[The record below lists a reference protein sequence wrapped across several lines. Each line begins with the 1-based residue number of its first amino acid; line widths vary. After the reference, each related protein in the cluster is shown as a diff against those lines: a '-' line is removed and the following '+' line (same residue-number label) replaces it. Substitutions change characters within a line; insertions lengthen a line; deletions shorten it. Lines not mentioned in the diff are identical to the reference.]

1 MTIGQAIQ
9 ALLEQSKALQL
20 LEQQDE
26 IYARNRILALLG
38 LDDFHQDGEVPANE
52 AAPLEAILNY
62 AVAKGLIADTPAER
76 DILESKI
83 MDAVMPRPSEVNR
96 AFYRRYQKHPEEAT
110 DYFYALSQHSRYIKM
125 EQIRKN
131 ITYKVATP
139 YGDLDITINLSKP
152 EKDPKAIAREKL
164 APKVGYPACLL
175 CLENEG
181 YAGRINHPARS
192 NHRVIRLDLLDEPW
206 FMQYSPYIYYPEHCI
221 VISEEHRPMT
231 IDERTFRRLLAFV
244 EKFPHY
250 FIGSNAD
257 LPIVGGSILA
267 HEHYQGGRYEFA
279 MARAKDDYAF
289 RLDGFPDVEASII
302 RWPMPVIRLRGCDA
316 EALAAVAAFIL
327 ERWKR
332 YSDPEADVLAYSG
345 NTPHNTITPIARRRG
360 AAFELDLVL
369 RNNRTS
375 AEHPYGIFHPHEDVH
390 HIKKENI
397 GLIEVMGLAVLP
409 GRLDRELLEVEKFL
423 LDEAN
428 DIADYHLPWAW
439 RLKEK
444 YAGGLCP
451 ENVRDVVRREVGLVF
466 LRVLEDAAVFKR
478 DEKGHA
484 ALRRFLKKLNAR
496 WES

>member
-1 MTIGQAIQ
+1 
-9 ALLEQSKALQL
+9 
-20 LEQQDE
+20 
-26 IYARNRILALLG
+26 
-38 LDDFHQDGEVPANE
+38 
-52 AAPLEAILNY
+52 
-62 AVAKGLIADTPAER
+62 
-76 DILESKI
+76 
-83 MDAVMPRPSEVNR
+83 
-96 AFYRRYQKHPEEAT
+96 
-110 DYFYALSQHSRYIKM
+110 
-125 EQIRKN
+125 
-131 ITYKVATP
+131 
-139 YGDLDITINLSKP
+139 
-152 EKDPKAIAREKL
+152 
-164 APKVGYPACLL
+164 
-175 CLENEG
+175 
-181 YAGRINHPARS
+181 
-192 NHRVIRLDLLDEPW
+192 
-206 FMQYSPYIYYPEHCI
+206 
-221 VISEEHRPMT
+221 MT

-279 MARAKDDYAF
+279 MARAKDDYDF

-302 RWPMPVIRLRGCDA
+302 QWPMPVIRLRGCDA
-316 EALAAVAAFIL
+316 DELAAVSAFIL
-327 ERWKR
+327 EKWKR
-332 YSDPEADVLAYSG
+332 YSDPEADVLACSG

-428 DIADYHLPWAW
+428 DIAAYHLPWAQ

-478 DEKGHA
+478 DEKGRA